1 MLQEKVEVQTHELH
15 GEVEQL
21 LTEFEDVFLE
31 PKSLPPHR
39 TLDHE
44 IHLLSNSVPVNVRPY
59 HYPHFRKG
67 EIEKQ
72 VAEMMKLG
80 IIRHRT
86 SPFSSP
92 VFY

>member
-1 MLQEKVEVQTHELH
+1 MQTKGSISSMFQITLLQEQVVVQTHELQ
-15 GEVEQL
+15 GEVEKL

-44 IHLLSNSVPVNVRPY
+44 IRLLPNSVLVNVRPY
-59 HYPHFRKG
+59 RDPRFQKG

-72 VAEMMKLG
+72 VAEMLK
-80 IIRHRT
+80 
-86 SPFSSP
+86 
-92 VFY
+92 

>member
-1 MLQEKVEVQTHELH
+1 MQIKGNISSMFQLTLLQEKVEVQTHGLY

-21 LTEFEDVFLE
+21 LAEFEDVFLE

-44 IHLLSNSVPVNVRPY
+44 INLLPNSVPINVKPY
-59 HYPHFRKG
+59 RYPYFQKG

-72 VAEMMKLG
+72 VAEMLK
-80 IIRHRT
+80 
-86 SPFSSP
+86 
-92 VFY
+92 